1 MGGFYFNKTLNIFAI
16 SSGAK
21 IINLDYSCKI
31 ETYVNNSSDF
41 QSANILDP
49 NPMILTLSVVN
60 ITSLY

>member
-31 ETYVNNSSDF
+31 ETYVNDSSDF
-41 QSANILDP
+41 HSANILDRKP
-49 NPMILTLSVVN
+49 KITTLSFVK
-60 ITSLY
+60 TAS